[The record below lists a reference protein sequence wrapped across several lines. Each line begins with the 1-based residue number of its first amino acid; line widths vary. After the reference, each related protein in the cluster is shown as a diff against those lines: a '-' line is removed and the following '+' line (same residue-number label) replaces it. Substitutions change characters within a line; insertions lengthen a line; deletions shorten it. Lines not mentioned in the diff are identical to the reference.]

1 MDVIN
6 QKLRY
11 LYLNPDK
18 TGFNLVV
25 ILVQNKLSIFIAL
38 SIILLSYPIIQL
50 TKDHFTMLET
60 TEAIHGQSALLEH
73 KQKTY
78 NLLIEKEKKFNEQD
92 LNLASINELLQET
105 AQKYQIQIDH
115 LQWNLEQGKS
125 LELRVIHT
133 SQAIFKF
140 ISDLNQIPYLKFNQL
155 ALTKLEQERKLEL
168 HCILVITTQ

>member
-1 MDVIN
+1 MDFIN

-18 TGFNLVV
+18 TGFKLVA

-60 TEAIHGQSALLEH
+60 TEAIHSQSALLEH

-78 NLLIEKEKKFNEQD
+78 NLLIEKEKKLNEQD
-92 LNLASINELLQET
+92 LNLARINELLQKT

>member
-18 TGFNLVV
+18 TGFKLVV

-60 TEAIHGQSALLEH
+60 TEAIRELSALLEH

-78 NLLIEKEKKFNEQD
+78 NLLIEKEKKLNEQD
-92 LNLASINELLQET
+92 LNLARINELLQET

-125 LELRVIHT
+125 LELRIIHT